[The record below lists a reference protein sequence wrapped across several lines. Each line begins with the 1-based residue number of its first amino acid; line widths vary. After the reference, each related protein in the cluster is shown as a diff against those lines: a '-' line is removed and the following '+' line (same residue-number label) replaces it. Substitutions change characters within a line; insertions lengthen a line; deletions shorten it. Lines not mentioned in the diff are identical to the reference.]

1 MDINLKS
8 PKSIAKVLG
17 MALLLGAASIAAL
30 KGLAW
35 LIDKA
40 LPGKGQLV
48 KAPFRLD

>member
-17 MALLLGAASIAAL
+17 MALLIGAAAVAAV

-35 LIDKA
+35 LVNKA
-40 LPGKGQLV
+40 LPGKGELV